1 MAKSKTH
8 GARLRILIGAATSL
22 GPGKIDLLEA
32 IARSGSIFAAA
43 RSMGMS
49 YRRAWTLV
57 DSMNRNFRDDLVVTA
72 TGGRGGGGSRVTPF
86 GLDILARYRRT
97 EAKASAAVA
106 DDVAAFA
113 GLMARPR
120 RRG

>member
-1 MAKSKTH
+1 
-8 GARLRILIGAATSL
+8 
-22 GPGKIDLLEA
+22 
-32 IARSGSIFAAA
+32 
-43 RSMGMS
+43 MGMS

-72 TGGRGGGGSRVTPF
+72 TGGRGGGGSRVTPL
-86 GLDILARYRRT
+86 GLDILARFRRT

-106 DDVAAFA
+106 DDVEAFA
-113 GLMARPR
+113 GLMAGPS